1 MHLSKNFMPFVFFF
15 KEKKDAVLQNNF
27 VTNWYV
33 QGHIPGEVKEVK
45 CQDPK
50 QCQEIYSQVPS
61 EDKQV
66 PGHACAHMGNN
77 THIKTNMS
85 KSSPTSRLAGKSRV
99 MFKSNKGQV

>member
-1 MHLSKNFMPFVFFF
+1 MHLSKNFMPFVLFF
-15 KEKKDAVLQNNF
+15 KGKKDAVLQNNF